1 MPKKTDGAQALLGD
15 VAYNAVRE
23 AIQEGNFKSGD
34 RISEY
39 KIAEWLG
46 ISRTP
51 AREALQRLE
60 NEGLL
65 TAHPR
70 RGLVVASIDDDA
82 FDQLYAVRE
91 LLEGAAAAMAA
102 KNATEAEIAKLGQL
116 VESQATHVDDPE
128 QMYAYNRVIRD
139 TIYSACRNKFLQK
152 FLTITSDTLSAYR
165 DVSTMVVEERRK
177 QVITEHR
184 ELLDAIAR
192 RDEAGAR
199 AAATNHVRNAL
210 RMRMKVR
217 HDDMIRTLL
226 EQGVP
231 NPPTKRPVSVP

>member
-1 MPKKTDGAQALLGD
+1 MSRKTDGAQALLGD
-15 VAYNAVRE
+15 VAYDAVRE
-23 AIQEGNFKSGD
+23 AIQEGKFKSGD

-70 RGLVVASIDDDA
+70 RGLVVSSIDDDA

-91 LLEGAAAAMAA
+91 LLEGAAAGMAA

-116 VESQATHVDDPE
+116 IESEAGQVNDPE
-128 QMYAYNRVIRD
+128 QMYAYNRVIHD
-139 TIYSACRNKFLQK
+139 TIYRASKNPFLQK
-152 FLTITSDTLSAYR
+152 FLAITSDTLSAYR
-165 DVSTMVVEERRK
+165 DVSTLVVEERRQ
-177 QVITEHR
+177 QVVAEHR
-184 ELLDAIAR
+184 EIVEAIAR
-192 RDEAGAR
+192 HDEAAAR
-199 AAATNHVRNAL
+199 DAAANHVRNAL

-217 HDDMIRTLL
+217 HSDMIRALL
-226 EQGVP
+226 DQGVP
-231 NPPTKRPVSVP
+231 NPPVKRPVSVP